1 MRICEGN
8 NVTMATSLSI
18 LQLEPFIME
27 DGQKLNLGFRWK
39 KYLTKFE
46 NFLVAMN
53 ITEDKRKV
61 AMLLHFGGDY
71 VRDFIDNAVPKVEG
85 YDATVECLNEH
96 LNPKTNNTFEIYRFQ
111 KTIQDSDATDA
122 TLRMRTST

>member
-8 NVTMATSLSI
+8 NVTMATSLPI

-46 NFLVAMN
+46 NFLLAMN

-85 YDATVECLNEH
+85 
-96 LNPKTNNTFEIYRFQ
+96 
-111 KTIQDSDATDA
+111 
-122 TLRMRTST
+122 